1 VASANIEDQNWSA
14 PTVQHRTSPTRYY
27 LTPPLHDPGA
37 EHKSGGDSASEE
49 SLSSVPL
56 FRLDL
61 TKSEPRPICEVTV
74 ASKAVFYLKAIPD
87 CPVLLGEYTRSEGSM
102 AHVERNEMCACGH
115 PQSLH
120 RTYGCTG
127 TRSNP
132 DPKKTDRV
140 WCQCKAFQAQKAAHA
155 R

>member
-1 VASANIEDQNWSA
+1 VASANIEDQNGSA
-14 PTVQHRTSPTRYY
+14 ANVQHHTSPTSHY
-27 LTPPLHDPGA
+27 LTPSLRDPGA
-37 EHKSGGDSASEE
+37 EHNSGGLAF
-49 SLSSVPL
+49 SVP
-56 FRLDL
+56 FVSGRR
-61 TKSEPRPICEVTV
+61 KSEPRPICEGTV
-74 ASKAVFYLKAIPD
+74 ASKAVFYLRAIPD
-87 CPVLLGEYTRSEGSM
+87 CPVPLGEYTQPEGSM